1 MGSIKRL
8 RTIAAL
14 VVGSVLALWPAAVP
28 AAAQGSGDS
37 KIIQPSVVYQI
48 VKEYAP
54 GATVLRV
61 TLQPDSQNYAVRL
74 KSGSTVRVLVI
85 DGKSG
90 RIIKELGGGS

>member
-1 MGSIKRL
+1 MRRL

-14 VVGSVLALWPAAVP
+14 AVASVLVFRPAAVP
-28 AAAQGSGDS
+28 AAAQDSGNS

-74 KSGSTVRVLVI
+74 KSNGTVRLLVI

>member
-1 MGSIKRL
+1 M

-14 VVGSVLALWPAAVP
+14 AVASMLGFCVAAVP
-28 AAAQGSGDS
+28 AAAQESVDS
-37 KIIQPSVVYQI
+37 KIIQPSVVYRI

-61 TLQPDSQNYAVRL
+61 TLQPDTQTYAVRL
-74 KSGSTVRVLVI
+74 KSGSTVRLLVI

-90 RIIKELGGGS
+90 RIIKE